1 MGGRGVFFV
10 NVFFGFYFLFS
21 IRAANFFIFRKR
33 QTLHLAV

>member
-10 NVFFGFYFLFS
+10 NVFFDFYFYFS
-21 IRAANFFIFRKR
+21 RSENFYFRKR